1 MVPRLSLQKVMVFC
15 LMTKKKT
22 SEVCR
27 IIHAGRELRR
37 SLVLSPAHSRARL
50 LRDVSG
56 EVLKTCK
63 DA

>member
-15 LMTKKKT
+15 LTTKKKT

-27 IIHAGRELRR
+27 IIQAGRELRR

-50 LRDVSG
+50 LRDVSD
-56 EVLKTCK
+56 EVLKICK